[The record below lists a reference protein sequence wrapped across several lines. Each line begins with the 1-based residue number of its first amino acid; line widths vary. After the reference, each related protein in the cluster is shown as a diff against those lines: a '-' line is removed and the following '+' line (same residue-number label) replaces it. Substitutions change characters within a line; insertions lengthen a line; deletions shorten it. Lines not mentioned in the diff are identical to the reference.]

1 MVTHKS
7 ANYSND
13 KHEICKRKISEKFHI
28 VQRKNNIL
36 ILYDEMLERERER
49 EREGENTYEKILD
62 THENMTFCCKFIY
75 QYDHRSSHSICL

>member
-36 ILYDEMLERERER
+36 ILYDEMLKRERERER
-49 EREGENTYEKILD
+49 EREKERILMRKSW
-62 THENMTFCCKFIY
+62 THMRI
-75 QYDHRSSHSICL
+75 

>member
-36 ILYDEMLERERER
+36 ILYDEILKRRERER
-49 EREGENTYEKILD
+49 EREKERILMRKSW
-62 THENMTFCCKFIY
+62 THMRI
-75 QYDHRSSHSICL
+75 